1 VTSPLSNTPPDA
13 FQDAS
18 ISTSTGGSDENVA
31 VYNDPDVVAEYAH
44 SNGWINLGEQAA
56 VMSVAHVVRGKR
68 ILDIGVGAGRTISL
82 LSLLSDSY
90 VGVDYTPGQL
100 QAARQRYPHVDLRL
114 VDARDLSQ
122 FDDGSFDF
130 VFFSFNGIDCVDHDD
145 RALVLSEM
153 HRVLVPGGIV
163 SYSTLNKGGQSFGE
177 RPWQLH
183 RPGRRAEITA
193 RTTARF
199 AWVNATDPGRFWRRS
214 RNWRAGR
221 RRTLHGSEWSVELLS
236 AHDFNAAY
244 HFVTLRGLRE
254 EVARASFELLAIYE
268 SEADRADLIPEDA
281 ASSDVDGFHV
291 VARRPEGRSE

>member
-1 VTSPLSNTPPDA
+1 MTSPLSNDPTDA
-13 FQDAS
+13 LQRV
-18 ISTSTGGSDENVA
+18 STSTRESDQNVA
-31 VYNDPDVVAEYAH
+31 VYDDPGVVAEYAH

-56 VMSVAHVVRGKR
+56 LMSVAHLVRGKR
-68 ILDIGVGAGRTISL
+68 ILDIGVGAGRTVSL

-100 QAARQRYPHVDLRL
+100 KACQQRYPHLDLRL
-114 VDARDLSQ
+114 ADARDLSQ

-153 HRVLVPGGIV
+153 HRVLVAGGIV
-163 SYSTLNKGGQSFGE
+163 SYSALNKAGQSFGE

-183 RPGRRAEITA
+183 RPGRRAEITPRAMA
-193 RTTARF
+193 RL
-199 AWVNATDPGRFWRRS
+199 AWVNATDPGRFLRRS

-221 RRTLHGSEWSVELLS
+221 RRTMSGSEWGVELLS
-236 AHDFNAAY
+236 AHDFTAAY

-254 EVARASFELLAIYE
+254 EVAKASFELLAIYE
-268 SEADRADLIPEDA
+268 SEVDRAALIPEGL

-291 VARRPEGRSE
+291 VARRPEARPD